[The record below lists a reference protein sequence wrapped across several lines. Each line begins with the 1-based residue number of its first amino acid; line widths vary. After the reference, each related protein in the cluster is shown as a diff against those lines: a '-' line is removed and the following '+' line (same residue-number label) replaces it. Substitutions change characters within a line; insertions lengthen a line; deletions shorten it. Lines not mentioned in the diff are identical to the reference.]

1 MDLTENIDTIT
12 KKFEENEKHMS
23 QMATIIYKL
32 KTKNN
37 ELKEKNTKHEEDM
50 KYLVEVIKEKDN
62 IINMNEV
69 STSEKYVPCYE
80 NCVIS

>member
-37 ELKEKNTKHEEDM
+37 ELKEKNTKHEENI
-50 KYLVEVIKEKDN
+50 KYMVEVIKEKDN

-69 STSEKYVPCYE
+69 IASEKYVPCYE

>member
-37 ELKEKNTKHEEDM
+37 ELKEKNTKHEENI
-50 KYLVEVIKEKDN
+50 KYMVEVIKEKDN

-69 STSEKYVPCYE
+69 IASEKYVPCYE
-80 NCVIS
+80 NCVIL